1 MANSTQN
8 KHQLI
13 NKNKTT
19 TVITNGNNTLN
30 GGQKSKEIFGNMGGK
45 TGLDG
50 LLGQKFIGPKI
61 STIKR

>member
-30 GGQKSKEIFGNMGGK
+30 GGQKSKEI
-45 TGLDG
+45 GLDG